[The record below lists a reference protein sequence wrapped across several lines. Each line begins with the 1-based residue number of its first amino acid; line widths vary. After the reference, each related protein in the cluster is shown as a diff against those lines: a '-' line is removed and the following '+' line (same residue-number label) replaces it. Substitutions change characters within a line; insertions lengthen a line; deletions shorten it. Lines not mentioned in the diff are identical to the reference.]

1 MGFVTYALEESG
13 VAGRVGFYDPVV
25 DGVCWFV
32 TYARMLRNTVASVHV
47 HFAREEISDVNGARP
62 SGFGGSSRL

>member
-32 TYARMLRNTVASVHV
+32 TYADAEKHSGER
-47 HFAREEISDVNGARP
+47 ARA
-62 SGFGGSSRL
+62 FCA